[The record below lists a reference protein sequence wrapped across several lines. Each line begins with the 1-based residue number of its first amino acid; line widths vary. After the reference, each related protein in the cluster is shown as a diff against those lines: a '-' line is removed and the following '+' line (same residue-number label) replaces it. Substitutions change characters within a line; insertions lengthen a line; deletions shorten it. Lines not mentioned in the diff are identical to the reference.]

1 MITVFVYEYFTKIF
15 KDVMF
20 APIIAGVILWAPM
33 VFISYMRI
41 GEIKPT
47 FEYFNM
53 FTLGYIPLIA
63 IFVYVVLMICIKGL
77 ILSLYKKEEDIK
89 NKDKKNDKSTRDKSK
104 LELKNVNK
112 ICKNII
118 NTICNICIKYVYIV
132 NIVVLTIIVGIF
144 TYIIDIHLLDSTVLG
159 YIDLTKGKVY
169 TIDKSLKDEITN
181 LRNDISDITIKYS
194 VYPYA
199 DEISK
204 EKQEKLKENNNNN
217 SNENEEE
224 QQDQTQNG
232 KGNYITNSRYDIES
246 RIYNVIDIVSK
257 EISKKNKKI
266 KYEYIKDS
274 TDLKLQIQYT
284 KNGEKNNYEIPLQN
298 IIFQDLNS
306 YRIYSRVQE
315 IYTDFFKNVNQD
327 DNKYTYGLIEEDANI
342 LKRQDLAP
350 IIDNI
355 VENDMFLEIITSDNF
370 KDISINKY
378 RTIIIPARKE
388 DISQEL
394 LDILMKFKEDGGN
407 FLFFKMPTQ
416 EKKPEFERLDK
427 LISEYG
433 IHVPNNNLVLEQ
445 DNNHR
450 MYVKNGEEKYID
462 NTIMIPDTTSDTNI
476 TKMYDT
482 IKSGQKFVTATNGN
496 IIKDSD
502 EELKQKKVVI
512 NDIVRTS
519 VNAKTVDSY
528 VKEEI
533 TAETIERRRTWK
545 CFTSEQK

>member
-20 APIIAGVILWAPM
+20 APIIAGIILWAPM

-63 IFVYVVLMICIKGL
+63 IFVYVVLIICIKGL
-77 ILSLYKKEEDIK
+77 ILSLYKKEKDIK
-89 NKDKKNDKSTRDKSK
+89 NKDKKNDKTTNSKSK

-204 EKQEKLKENNNNN
+204 EKQEKLKENNNN

-266 KYEYIKDS
+266 KYEYIEDS

-355 VENDMFLEIITSDNF
+355 VENDMFLETITSDNF

>member
-20 APIIAGVILWAPM
+20 APIIAGIILWAPM

-63 IFVYVVLMICIKGL
+63 IFVYVVLIICIKGL
-77 ILSLYKKEEDIK
+77 ILSLYKKEKDIK
-89 NKDKKNDKSTRDKSK
+89 NKDKKNDKSTKDKSK

-118 NTICNICIKYVYIV
+118 NTICNIYIKYVYIV
-132 NIVVLTIIVGIF
+132 NIIVLTIIVGLF
-144 TYIIDIHLLDSTVLG
+144 TYIIDIHILDSTLLG
-159 YIDLTKGKVY
+159 YIDVTKGKVY

-204 EKQEKLKENNNNN
+204 EKKEKLKENNNN

-232 KGNYITNSRYDIES
+232 KGNYITNNRYDIES

-315 IYTDFFKNVNQD
+315 IYTDFFKNINQD
-327 DNKYTYGLIEEDANI
+327 DNKNTYGLIEEDANI

-350 IIDNI
+350 VIDNV
-355 VENDMFLEIITSDNF
+355 VENDMSLETITNDNF
-370 KDISINKY
+370 KDININKY

-450 MYVKNGEEKYID
+450 MYVSDGKEKYID

-482 IKSGQKFVTATNGN
+482 IKSGQRFVTATNGN

-545 CFTSEQK
+545 CFTSEQR

>member
-20 APIIAGVILWAPM
+20 APIIAGIILWAPM

-63 IFVYVVLMICIKGL
+63 IFVYVVLIICIKGL
-77 ILSLYKKEEDIK
+77 ILSLYKKEKDIK
-89 NKDKKNDKSTRDKSK
+89 NKDKKNDKTTNSKSK
-104 LELKNVNK
+104 LELKNMNN

-118 NTICNICIKYVYIV
+118 NTICNIYIKYLYIV
-132 NIVVLTIIVGIF
+132 NIIVLTVIVGLF
-144 TYIIDIHLLDSTVLG
+144 TYIIDIHILDSTLLG
-159 YIDLTKGKVY
+159 YIDVTKGKVY
-169 TIDKSLKDEITN
+169 TIDKSLKEEITN

-204 EKQEKLKENNNNN
+204 EKQEKLKENNNN

-232 KGNYITNSRYDIES
+232 KGNYITNNRYDIES

-350 IIDNI
+350 VIDNV
-355 VENDMFLEIITSDNF
+355 VENDMFLETITSDNF

-450 MYVKNGEEKYID
+450 MYVSNGQEKYID

-482 IKSGQKFVTATNGN
+482 IKSGQRFITATNGN

-545 CFTSEQK
+545 CFTSEQR

>member
-20 APIIAGVILWAPM
+20 APIIAGIILWAPM

-63 IFVYVVLMICIKGL
+63 IFVYVVLIICIKGL
-77 ILSLYKKEEDIK
+77 ILSLYKKEKDIK
-89 NKDKKNDKSTRDKSK
+89 NKDKKNDKTTSSKSK
-104 LELKNVNK
+104 LELKNMNN

-118 NTICNICIKYVYIV
+118 NTICNIYIKYVYIV

-144 TYIIDIHLLDSTVLG
+144 TYIIDIHILDSTLLG
-159 YIDLTKGKVY
+159 YIDVTKGKVY
-169 TIDKSLKDEITN
+169 TIDKSLKEEITN

-204 EKQEKLKENNNNN
+204 EKQEKLKENNNN

-232 KGNYITNSRYDIES
+232 KGNYITNNRYDIES

-350 IIDNI
+350 VIDNV
-355 VENDMFLEIITSDNF
+355 VENDMFLETITSDNF

-450 MYVKNGEEKYID
+450 MYVSNGKEKYID

-482 IKSGQKFVTATNGN
+482 IKSGQRFITATNGN

-545 CFTSEQK
+545 CFTSEQR

>member
-20 APIIAGVILWAPM
+20 APIIAGIILWAPM

-53 FTLGYIPLIA
+53 FTPGYIPLIA
-63 IFVYVVLMICIKGL
+63 IFVYVALIICIKGL
-77 ILSLYKKEEDIK
+77 IMSLYKKEKDIK
-89 NKDKKNDKSTRDKSK
+89 NKDKKNDRSTKDKSK
-104 LELKNVNK
+104 LELKNINK

-169 TIDKSLKDEITN
+169 KIDKSLKEEITN

-204 EKQEKLKENNNNN
+204 ERQEKSKENNNN
-217 SNENEEE
+217 SNENGEE
-224 QQDQTQNG
+224 QQDQTQNE
-232 KGNYITNSRYDIES
+232 KGNYITNNRYDIES

-350 IIDNI
+350 FIDNV
-355 VENDMFLEIITSDNF
+355 VENDMSLETITNDNF
-370 KDISINKY
+370 KDININKY

>member
-63 IFVYVVLMICIKGL
+63 IFVYVVLIIFIKGL
-77 ILSLYKKEEDIK
+77 IISLYKKEKDIK
-89 NKDKKNDKSTRDKSK
+89 NKDKKNDRSTSSKSK
-104 LELKNVNK
+104 LELKNINT

-118 NTICNICIKYVYIV
+118 NTICNICIKYVYIF
-132 NIVVLTIIVGIF
+132 NIVLLTIIVGIF
-144 TYIIDIHLLDSTVLG
+144 TYIIDIHLLDSTLLG
-159 YIDLTKGKVY
+159 YVDLTKGKVY
-169 TIDKSLKDEITN
+169 TIDKSLKEEITN

-204 EKQEKLKENNNNN
+204 EKKEKLKENNNN

-232 KGNYITNSRYDIES
+232 KGNYITNNRYDIES

-306 YRIYSRVQE
+306 YRIYSRIQE

-327 DNKYTYGLIEEDANI
+327 DNKNTYGLIEEDANI

-350 IIDNI
+350 VIDNV
-355 VENDMFLEIITSDNF
+355 VENDMSLETITNDNF

-450 MYVKNGEEKYID
+450 MYVSNGKEKYID

-482 IKSGQKFVTATNGN
+482 IKSGQRFVTATNGN

-512 NDIVRTS
+512 NDIVKTS

-545 CFTSEQK
+545 CITSEQK

>member
-1 MITVFVYEYFTKIF
+1 MITVFVYEYFIKIF

-20 APIIAGVILWAPM
+20 APIIAGIILWAPM

-63 IFVYVVLMICIKGL
+63 IFVYVVLIICIKGL
-77 ILSLYKKEEDIK
+77 ILSLYKKEKDIK
-89 NKDKKNDKSTRDKSK
+89 NKDKKNDKTTNSKSK
-104 LELKNVNK
+104 LELKNMNN

-118 NTICNICIKYVYIV
+118 NTICNIYIKYVYIV
-132 NIVVLTIIVGIF
+132 NIIVLTVIVGLF
-144 TYIIDIHLLDSTVLG
+144 TYIIDIHILDSTLLG
-159 YIDLTKGKVY
+159 YIDVTKGKVY
-169 TIDKSLKDEITN
+169 TIDKSLKEEITN

-204 EKQEKLKENNNNN
+204 EKQEKLKENNNN

-232 KGNYITNSRYDIES
+232 KGNYITNNRYDIES

-306 YRIYSRVQE
+306 YRIYSKVQE

-350 IIDNI
+350 VIDNV
-355 VENDMFLEIITSDNF
+355 VENDMFLETITSDNF

-450 MYVKNGEEKYID
+450 MYVSNGQEKYID

-482 IKSGQKFVTATNGN
+482 IKSGQRFITATNGN

-545 CFTSEQK
+545 CFTSEQR

>member
-20 APIIAGVILWAPM
+20 APIIASIILWAPM

-63 IFVYVVLMICIKGL
+63 IFVYVVLIICIKGL
-77 ILSLYKKEEDIK
+77 ILSLYKKEKDIK
-89 NKDKKNDKSTRDKSK
+89 NKDKKNDKTTNSKSK
-104 LELKNVNK
+104 LELKNMNK

-118 NTICNICIKYVYIV
+118 NTICNIYIKYVYIV
-132 NIVVLTIIVGIF
+132 NIIVLTIIVGLF
-144 TYIIDIHLLDSTVLG
+144 TYIIDIHILDSTLLG
-159 YIDLTKGKVY
+159 YIDVTKGKVY
-169 TIDKSLKDEITN
+169 TIDKSLKEEITN

-204 EKQEKLKENNNNN
+204 EKQEKLKENNNN
-217 SNENEEE
+217 SNENGEE

-232 KGNYITNSRYDIES
+232 KGNYITNNRYDIEN
-246 RIYNVIDIVSK
+246 RIYNIIDIVSK

-327 DNKYTYGLIEEDANI
+327 DNKNTYGLIEEDANI

-350 IIDNI
+350 IIDNV
-355 VENDMFLEIITSDNF
+355 VENDMSLETITNDNF

-378 RTIIIPARKE
+378 RTIIIPARRE

-450 MYVKNGEEKYID
+450 MYVSDGKEKYID

-482 IKSGQKFVTATNGN
+482 IKSGQRFITATNGN

-512 NDIVRTS
+512 NDIVKTS

-545 CFTSEQK
+545 CITSEQK

>member
-20 APIIAGVILWAPM
+20 APIIAGIILWAPM

-53 FTLGYIPLIA
+53 FTLGYIPLIS
-63 IFVYVVLMICIKGL
+63 IFVYEVLIICIKGL
-77 ILSLYKKEEDIK
+77 ILSLYKKEKDIK
-89 NKDKKNDKSTRDKSK
+89 NKDKKNDKTTNSKSK
-104 LELKNVNK
+104 LELKNMNN

-118 NTICNICIKYVYIV
+118 NTICNIYIKYVYIV
-132 NIVVLTIIVGIF
+132 NIVVLTIIVGLF
-144 TYIIDIHLLDSTVLG
+144 TYIIDIHILDSTLLG
-159 YIDLTKGKVY
+159 YIDVTKGKVY
-169 TIDKSLKDEITN
+169 TIDKSLKEEITN

-194 VYPYA
+194 IYPYA

-204 EKQEKLKENNNNN
+204 EKREKLKENNNN

-232 KGNYITNSRYDIES
+232 KGNYITNNRYDIES

-315 IYTDFFKNVNQD
+315 IYTDFFKNINQD
-327 DNKYTYGLIEEDANI
+327 DNKYTYGLIEEDVNI

-350 IIDNI
+350 VIDNV
-355 VENDMFLEIITSDNF
+355 VENDMFLETITSDNF

-427 LISEYG
+427 LIGEYG

-450 MYVKNGEEKYID
+450 MYVSNGQEKYID

-482 IKSGQKFVTATNGN
+482 IKSGQRFITATNGN

-545 CFTSEQK
+545 CFTSEQR

>member
-63 IFVYVVLMICIKGL
+63 IFVYVVLIIFIKSL
-77 ILSLYKKEEDIK
+77 IMSLYKKEKDIK
-89 NKDKKNDKSTRDKSK
+89 KRDKKNDKSTNDKSK

-118 NTICNICIKYVYIV
+118 NTICNICIKYVYIFS
-132 NIVVLTIIVGIF
+132 IVLLTIIVGIF
-144 TYIIDIHLLDSTVLG
+144 TYIIDIHILDSTLLG
-159 YIDLTKGKVY
+159 YVDLTKGKVY
-169 TIDKSLKDEITN
+169 TIDKSLKEEITN

-204 EKQEKLKENNNNN
+204 EKKEKLKENNNN
-217 SNENEEE
+217 SNENGEE
-224 QQDQTQNG
+224 QQDQTQNER
-232 KGNYITNSRYDIES
+232 GNYITNNRYDIES

-327 DNKYTYGLIEEDANI
+327 DNKNTYGLIEEDANI

-350 IIDNI
+350 VIDNV
-355 VENDMFLEIITSDNF
+355 VENDMSLETITNDNF

-450 MYVKNGEEKYID
+450 MYVSNGKEKYID

-482 IKSGQKFVTATNGN
+482 IKSGQRFITATNGN

-512 NDIVRTS
+512 NDIVKTS

-545 CFTSEQK
+545 CITSEQK

>member
-20 APIIAGVILWAPM
+20 APIIAGIILWTPM
-33 VFISYMRI
+33 IFISYMRI

-63 IFVYVVLMICIKGL
+63 IFVYVVLIICIKGL
-77 ILSLYKKEEDIK
+77 ILSLYKKEKDIK
-89 NKDKKNDKSTRDKSK
+89 NKDKKNDKTTNSKSK
-104 LELKNVNK
+104 LELKNMNN

-118 NTICNICIKYVYIV
+118 NTICNIYIKYVYIV
-132 NIVVLTIIVGIF
+132 NIIVLTIIVGLF
-144 TYIIDIHLLDSTVLG
+144 TYIIDIHILDSTLLG
-159 YIDLTKGKVY
+159 YIDVTKGKVY
-169 TIDKSLKDEITN
+169 TIDKSLKEEITN
-181 LRNDISDITIKYS
+181 LRSDISDITIKYS

-204 EKQEKLKENNNNN
+204 EKQEKLKENNN
-217 SNENEEE
+217 SNENGEE
-224 QQDQTQNG
+224 QQDQTQNER
-232 KGNYITNSRYDIES
+232 GNYITNNRYDIES

-327 DNKYTYGLIEEDANI
+327 DNKNTYGLIEEDANI

-350 IIDNI
+350 IIDNV
-355 VENDMFLEIITSDNF
+355 VENDMSLETITNDNF

-450 MYVKNGEEKYID
+450 MYVSDGKEKYID

-482 IKSGQKFVTATNGN
+482 IKSGQRFITATNGN

-512 NDIVRTS
+512 NDIVKTS

-545 CFTSEQK
+545 CITSEQK

>member
-20 APIIAGVILWAPM
+20 APIIAGIILWAPM

-63 IFVYVVLMICIKGL
+63 IFVYVVLIICIKGL
-77 ILSLYKKEEDIK
+77 ILSLYKKEKDIK
-89 NKDKKNDKSTRDKSK
+89 NKDKKNDKTTNSKSK
-104 LELKNVNK
+104 IELKNMNN

-118 NTICNICIKYVYIV
+118 NTICNIYIKYVYIV
-132 NIVVLTIIVGIF
+132 NIIVLTIIVGLF
-144 TYIIDIHLLDSTVLG
+144 TYIIDIHILDSTLLG
-159 YIDLTKGKVY
+159 YIDVTKGKVY
-169 TIDKSLKDEITN
+169 TIDKSLKEEITN

-204 EKQEKLKENNNNN
+204 EKQEKLKENNNN

-232 KGNYITNSRYDIES
+232 KGNYITNNRYDIES

-350 IIDNI
+350 VIDNV
-355 VENDMFLEIITSDNF
+355 VENDMFLETITSDNF

-450 MYVKNGEEKYID
+450 MYVSNGQEKYID

-482 IKSGQKFVTATNGN
+482 IKSGQRFITATNGN

-545 CFTSEQK
+545 CFTSEQR

>member
-20 APIIAGVILWAPM
+20 APIIAGIILWAPM

-63 IFVYVVLMICIKGL
+63 IFVYVVLIICIKGL
-77 ILSLYKKEEDIK
+77 ILSLYKKEKDIK
-89 NKDKKNDKSTRDKSK
+89 NKDKKNDKTTNSKSK
-104 LELKNVNK
+104 IELKNMNN

-118 NTICNICIKYVYIV
+118 NTICNIYIKYVYIV
-132 NIVVLTIIVGIF
+132 NIIVLTIIVGLF
-144 TYIIDIHLLDSTVLG
+144 TYIIDIHILDSTLLG
-159 YIDLTKGKVY
+159 YIDVTKGKVY
-169 TIDKSLKDEITN
+169 TIDKSLKEEITN

-204 EKQEKLKENNNNN
+204 EKQEKLKENNNN

-232 KGNYITNSRYDIES
+232 KGNYITNNRYDIES

-327 DNKYTYGLIEEDANI
+327 DNKNTYGLIEEDANI

-350 IIDNI
+350 VIDNV
-355 VENDMFLEIITSDNF
+355 VENDMSLETITNDNF

-450 MYVKNGEEKYID
+450 MYVSNGKEKYID

-482 IKSGQKFVTATNGN
+482 IKSGQRFITATNGN

-545 CFTSEQK
+545 CFTSEQR

>member
-20 APIIAGVILWAPM
+20 APIIAGIILWAPM

-63 IFVYVVLMICIKGL
+63 IFVYVVLIICIKGL
-77 ILSLYKKEEDIK
+77 MLSLYKKEKDIK

-118 NTICNICIKYVYIV
+118 NTICNICIKYVYIFS
-132 NIVVLTIIVGIF
+132 IVLLTIIVGIF
-144 TYIIDIHLLDSTVLG
+144 TYIIDIHLLDSTLLG
-159 YIDLTKGKVY
+159 YVDLTKGKVY
-169 TIDKSLKDEITN
+169 TIDKSLKEEITN
-181 LRNDISDITIKYS
+181 LRSDISDITIKYS

-204 EKQEKLKENNNNN
+204 EKQEKLKENNNN
-217 SNENEEE
+217 SNENGEE
-224 QQDQTQNG
+224 QQDQTQNE

-257 EISKKNKKI
+257 EISKKNKRI

-350 IIDNI
+350 VIDNI
-355 VENDMFLEIITSDNF
+355 VENDMSLETITSDNF

-512 NDIVRTS
+512 NDIVKTS

-545 CFTSEQK
+545 CITSEQR

>member
-20 APIIAGVILWAPM
+20 APIIACIILWAPM

-63 IFVYVVLMICIKGL
+63 IFVYVVLIICIKGL
-77 ILSLYKKEEDIK
+77 ILSLYKKEKDIK
-89 NKDKKNDKSTRDKSK
+89 NKDKKNDKTTNSKSK
-104 LELKNVNK
+104 LELKNMNN

-118 NTICNICIKYVYIV
+118 NTICNIYIKYVYIV
-132 NIVVLTIIVGIF
+132 NIIVLTVIVGLF
-144 TYIIDIHLLDSTVLG
+144 TYIIDIHILDSTLLG
-159 YIDLTKGKVY
+159 YIDVTKGKVY
-169 TIDKSLKDEITN
+169 TIDKSLKEEITN

-204 EKQEKLKENNNNN
+204 EKQEKLKENNNN

-232 KGNYITNSRYDIES
+232 KGNYITNNRYDIES

-350 IIDNI
+350 VIDNV
-355 VENDMFLEIITSDNF
+355 VENDMFLETITSDNF

-450 MYVKNGEEKYID
+450 MYVSNGQEKYID

-482 IKSGQKFVTATNGN
+482 IKSGQRFVTATNGN

-545 CFTSEQK
+545 CFTSEQR

>member
-20 APIIAGVILWAPM
+20 APIIAGIILWAPM

-53 FTLGYIPLIA
+53 FTLGYIPLIT
-63 IFVYVVLMICIKGL
+63 IFVYVVLIICIKGL
-77 ILSLYKKEEDIK
+77 ILSLYKKEKDIK
-89 NKDKKNDKSTRDKSK
+89 NKDKKNDKTTNSKSK
-104 LELKNVNK
+104 LELKNMNN

-118 NTICNICIKYVYIV
+118 NTICNIYIKYVYIV
-132 NIVVLTIIVGIF
+132 NIVVLTIIVGLF
-144 TYIIDIHLLDSTVLG
+144 TYIIDIHILDSTLLG
-159 YIDLTKGKVY
+159 YIDVTKGKVY
-169 TIDKSLKDEITN
+169 TIDKSLKEEITN

-204 EKQEKLKENNNNN
+204 EKQEKLKENNNN

-232 KGNYITNSRYDIES
+232 KGNYITNNRYDIES

-327 DNKYTYGLIEEDANI
+327 DNKNTYGLIEEDANI

-350 IIDNI
+350 VIDNV
-355 VENDMFLEIITSDNF
+355 VENDMSLETITNDNF

-450 MYVKNGEEKYID
+450 MYVSNGQEKYID

-482 IKSGQKFVTATNGN
+482 IKSGQRFITATNGN

-512 NDIVRTS
+512 NDIVKTS

-545 CFTSEQK
+545 CITSEQK

>member
-20 APIIAGVILWAPM
+20 APIIAGIILWAPM

-63 IFVYVVLMICIKGL
+63 IFVYVVLIICIKGL
-77 ILSLYKKEEDIK
+77 ILSLYKKEKDIK
-89 NKDKKNDKSTRDKSK
+89 NKDKKNDKTTNSKFK
-104 LELKNVNK
+104 LEFKNMNN

-118 NTICNICIKYVYIV
+118 NKICNIYIKYVYIV
-132 NIVVLTIIVGIF
+132 NIIVLTIIVGLF
-144 TYIIDIHLLDSTVLG
+144 TYIIDIHILDSTLLG
-159 YIDLTKGKVY
+159 YIDVTKGKVY
-169 TIDKSLKDEITN
+169 TIDKSLKEEITN

-204 EKQEKLKENNNNN
+204 EKQEKLKENNNN
-217 SNENEEE
+217 SNENSEE
-224 QQDQTQNG
+224 QQDQTQNER
-232 KGNYITNSRYDIES
+232 GNYITNNRYDIES
-246 RIYNVIDIVSK
+246 RIYNVIDIISK

-327 DNKYTYGLIEEDANI
+327 DNKNTYGLIEEDANI

-350 IIDNI
+350 VIDNV
-355 VENDMFLEIITSDNF
+355 VENDMSLETITNDNF

-450 MYVKNGEEKYID
+450 MYVSDGKEKYID

-482 IKSGQKFVTATNGN
+482 IKSGQRFVTATNGN

-545 CFTSEQK
+545 CFTSEQR

>member
-63 IFVYVVLMICIKGL
+63 IFVYVVLIICIKGL
-77 ILSLYKKEEDIK
+77 ILSLYKKEKDIK
-89 NKDKKNDKSTRDKSK
+89 NKDKKNDKSTKDKSK
-104 LELKNVNK
+104 LELKNINK

-118 NTICNICIKYVYIV
+118 NTICNICIKYVYIFS
-132 NIVVLTIIVGIF
+132 IVLLTIIVGIF
-144 TYIIDIHLLDSTVLG
+144 TYIIDIHLLDSTLLG
-159 YIDLTKGKVY
+159 YIDVTNGKVY

-204 EKQEKLKENNNNN
+204 EKQEKLKENNNN
-217 SNENEEE
+217 SNENGEE

-257 EISKKNKKI
+257 EISKKNKRI

-545 CFTSEQK
+545 RFTSEQR

>member
-20 APIIAGVILWAPM
+20 APIIAGIILWAPM

-63 IFVYVVLMICIKGL
+63 IFVYVVLIICIKGL
-77 ILSLYKKEEDIK
+77 ILSLYKKEKDIK
-89 NKDKKNDKSTRDKSK
+89 NKDKKNDKTTNSKSK
-104 LELKNVNK
+104 LELKNMNN

-118 NTICNICIKYVYIV
+118 NTICNIYIKYVYIV
-132 NIVVLTIIVGIF
+132 NIIVLTVIVGLF
-144 TYIIDIHLLDSTVLG
+144 TYIIDIHILDSTLLG
-159 YIDLTKGKVY
+159 YIDVTKGKVY
-169 TIDKSLKDEITN
+169 TIDKSLKEEITN

-204 EKQEKLKENNNNN
+204 EQQEKLKENNNN

-232 KGNYITNSRYDIES
+232 KGNYITNNRYDIES

-350 IIDNI
+350 VIDNV
-355 VENDMFLEIITSDNF
+355 VENDMFLETITSDNF

-450 MYVKNGEEKYID
+450 MYVSNGQEKYID

-482 IKSGQKFVTATNGN
+482 MKSGQKFVTATNGN

-545 CFTSEQK
+545 CFTSEQR

>member
-20 APIIAGVILWAPM
+20 APIIAGIILWAPM
-33 VFISYMRI
+33 IFISYMRI

-63 IFVYVVLMICIKGL
+63 IFIYVVLIICIKGL
-77 ILSLYKKEEDIK
+77 ILSLYKKEKDIK
-89 NKDKKNDKSTRDKSK
+89 NKDKKNDKTTNSKSK
-104 LELKNVNK
+104 LELKNMNN

-118 NTICNICIKYVYIV
+118 NTICNIYIKYLYIV
-132 NIVVLTIIVGIF
+132 NIIVLTVIVGLF
-144 TYIIDIHLLDSTVLG
+144 TYIIDIHILDSTLLG
-159 YIDLTKGKVY
+159 YIDVTKGKVY
-169 TIDKSLKDEITN
+169 TIDKSLKEEITN

-204 EKQEKLKENNNNN
+204 EKQEKLKENNNN

-232 KGNYITNSRYDIES
+232 KGNYITNNRYDIES

-315 IYTDFFKNVNQD
+315 IYTDFFKNINQD

-350 IIDNI
+350 VIDNV
-355 VENDMFLEIITSDNF
+355 VENDMFLETITSDNF

-450 MYVKNGEEKYID
+450 MYVSDGKEKYID

-482 IKSGQKFVTATNGN
+482 IKSGQRFITATNGN

-545 CFTSEQK
+545 CFTSEQR

>member
-20 APIIAGVILWAPM
+20 APIIAGIILWAPM

-89 NKDKKNDKSTRDKSK
+89 NKDKKNDKTTNSKSK
-104 LELKNVNK
+104 LELKNMNN

-118 NTICNICIKYVYIV
+118 NTICNIYIKYVYIV
-132 NIVVLTIIVGIF
+132 NIVVLTIIVGLF
-144 TYIIDIHLLDSTVLG
+144 TYIIDIHILDSTLLD
-159 YIDLTKGKVY
+159 YIDVTKGKVY
-169 TIDKSLKDEITN
+169 TIDKSLKEEITN

-204 EKQEKLKENNNNN
+204 EKQEKLKENNNN

-232 KGNYITNSRYDIES
+232 KGNYITNNRYDIES

-350 IIDNI
+350 VIDNV
-355 VENDMFLEIITSDNF
+355 VENDMFLETITSDNF

-450 MYVKNGEEKYID
+450 MYVSNGQEKYID

-545 CFTSEQK
+545 CFTSEQR

>member
-20 APIIAGVILWAPM
+20 APIIACIILWAPM

-63 IFVYVVLMICIKGL
+63 IFVYVVLIICIKGL
-77 ILSLYKKEEDIK
+77 ILSLYKKEKDIK
-89 NKDKKNDKSTRDKSK
+89 NKDKKNDKTTNSKSK
-104 LELKNVNK
+104 LELKNMNN

-118 NTICNICIKYVYIV
+118 NTICNIYIKYVYIV
-132 NIVVLTIIVGIF
+132 NIVVLTIIVGVF
-144 TYIIDIHLLDSTVLG
+144 TYIIDIHILDSTLLG
-159 YIDLTKGKVY
+159 YIDVTKGKVY

-204 EKQEKLKENNNNN
+204 EKQEKLKENNNN
-217 SNENEEE
+217 SNENGEE

-232 KGNYITNSRYDIES
+232 KGNYITNNRYDIES

-355 VENDMFLEIITSDNF
+355 VENDMFLETITSDNF

-416 EKKPEFERLDK
+416 EKKTEFERLDK

-450 MYVKNGEEKYID
+450 MYVSNGQEKYID

-482 IKSGQKFVTATNGN
+482 IKSGQRFITATNGN

-502 EELKQKKVVI
+502 EELKPKKVVI

-545 CFTSEQK
+545 CFTSEQR

>member
-20 APIIAGVILWAPM
+20 APIIAGIILWAPM

-63 IFVYVVLMICIKGL
+63 IFVYVVLIICIKGL
-77 ILSLYKKEEDIK
+77 ILSLYKKEKDIK
-89 NKDKKNDKSTRDKSK
+89 NKDKKNDKTTNSKFK
-104 LELKNVNK
+104 LELKNMNN

-118 NTICNICIKYVYIV
+118 NTICNIYIKYVYIV
-132 NIVVLTIIVGIF
+132 NIVVLTIIVGLF
-144 TYIIDIHLLDSTVLG
+144 TYIIDIHILDSTLLG
-159 YIDLTKGKVY
+159 YIDVTKGKVY
-169 TIDKSLKDEITN
+169 TIDKSLKEEITN

-204 EKQEKLKENNNNN
+204 EKQEKLKENNNN

-232 KGNYITNSRYDIES
+232 KGNYITNNRYDIES

-327 DNKYTYGLIEEDANI
+327 DNKNTYGLIEEDANI

-350 IIDNI
+350 IIDNV
-355 VENDMFLEIITSDNF
+355 VENDMSLETITNDNF

-388 DISQEL
+388 DISQGL

-450 MYVKNGEEKYID
+450 MYVSDGKEKYID

-482 IKSGQKFVTATNGN
+482 IKSGQRFITATNGN

-512 NDIVRTS
+512 NDIVKTS

-545 CFTSEQK
+545 CITSEQK

>member
-20 APIIAGVILWAPM
+20 APIIAGIILWAPM

-63 IFVYVVLMICIKGL
+63 IFVYVVLIICIKGL
-77 ILSLYKKEEDIK
+77 ILSLYKKEKDIK
-89 NKDKKNDKSTRDKSK
+89 NKDKKNDKTTNSKSK
-104 LELKNVNK
+104 LELKNMNN

-118 NTICNICIKYVYIV
+118 NTICNIYIKYVYIV
-132 NIVVLTIIVGIF
+132 NIVVLTIIVGLF
-144 TYIIDIHLLDSTVLG
+144 TYIIDIHILDSTLLG
-159 YIDLTKGKVY
+159 YIDVTKGKVY
-169 TIDKSLKDEITN
+169 TIDKSLKEEITN

-204 EKQEKLKENNNNN
+204 EKQEKLKENNNN

-232 KGNYITNSRYDIES
+232 KGNYITNNRYDIES

-327 DNKYTYGLIEEDANI
+327 DNKNTYGLIEEDANI

-350 IIDNI
+350 VIDNV
-355 VENDMFLEIITSDNF
+355 VENDMSLETITNDNF

-450 MYVKNGEEKYID
+450 MYVSDGKEKYID

-482 IKSGQKFVTATNGN
+482 IKSGQRFVTATNGN

-545 CFTSEQK
+545 CFTSEQR

>member
-1 MITVFVYEYFTKIF
+1 MITVFVYEYFIKIF

-20 APIIAGVILWAPM
+20 APIIAGIILWAPM

-63 IFVYVVLMICIKGL
+63 IFVYVVLIICIKGL
-77 ILSLYKKEEDIK
+77 ILSLYKKEKDIK
-89 NKDKKNDKSTRDKSK
+89 NKDKKNDKTTNSKSK
-104 LELKNVNK
+104 LELKNMNN

-118 NTICNICIKYVYIV
+118 NTICNIYIKYVYIV
-132 NIVVLTIIVGIF
+132 NIIVLTIIVGLF
-144 TYIIDIHLLDSTVLG
+144 TYIIDIHILDSTLLG
-159 YIDLTKGKVY
+159 YIDVTKGKVY
-169 TIDKSLKDEITN
+169 TIDKSLKEEITN

-204 EKQEKLKENNNNN
+204 EKQEKLKENNNN

-232 KGNYITNSRYDIES
+232 KGNYITNNRYDIES

-315 IYTDFFKNVNQD
+315 IYTDFFKNINQD

-350 IIDNI
+350 VIDNV
-355 VENDMFLEIITSDNF
+355 VENDMFLETITSDNF

-427 LISEYG
+427 LIGEYG

-450 MYVKNGEEKYID
+450 MYVSNGQEKYID

-482 IKSGQKFVTATNGN
+482 IKSGQRFITATNGN

-545 CFTSEQK
+545 CFTSEQR

>member
-20 APIIAGVILWAPM
+20 APIIAGIILWAPM

-63 IFVYVVLMICIKGL
+63 IFVYVVLIICIKGL
-77 ILSLYKKEEDIK
+77 ILSLYKKEKDIK
-89 NKDKKNDKSTRDKSK
+89 NKDKKNDKTTNSKSK
-104 LELKNVNK
+104 IELKNMNN

-118 NTICNICIKYVYIV
+118 NTICNIYIKYVYIV
-132 NIVVLTIIVGIF
+132 NIIVLTVIVGLF
-144 TYIIDIHLLDSTVLG
+144 TYIIDIHILDSTLLG
-159 YIDLTKGKVY
+159 YIDVTKGKVY
-169 TIDKSLKDEITN
+169 TIDKSLKEEITN

-204 EKQEKLKENNNNN
+204 EKQEKLKENNNN

-232 KGNYITNSRYDIES
+232 KGNYITNNRYDIES

-350 IIDNI
+350 VIDNV
-355 VENDMFLEIITSDNF
+355 VENDMFLETITSDNF

-450 MYVKNGEEKYID
+450 MYVSNGQEKYID

-482 IKSGQKFVTATNGN
+482 IKSGQRFVTATNGN

-545 CFTSEQK
+545 CFTSE

>member
-20 APIIAGVILWAPM
+20 APIIAGIILWAPM

-41 GEIKPT
+41 GEIKLT

-63 IFVYVVLMICIKGL
+63 IFVYVVLIICIKGL
-77 ILSLYKKEEDIK
+77 ILSLYKKEKDIK
-89 NKDKKNDKSTRDKSK
+89 NKDKKNDKTTNSKSK
-104 LELKNVNK
+104 LELKNMNN

-118 NTICNICIKYVYIV
+118 NTICNIYIQYVYIV
-132 NIVVLTIIVGIF
+132 NIIVLTIIVGLF
-144 TYIIDIHLLDSTVLG
+144 TYIIDIHILDSTLLG
-159 YIDLTKGKVY
+159 YIDVTKGKVY
-169 TIDKSLKDEITN
+169 TIDKSLKEEITN

-204 EKQEKLKENNNNN
+204 EKQEKLKENNN

-232 KGNYITNSRYDIES
+232 KGNYITNNRYDIES

-350 IIDNI
+350 IIDNV
-355 VENDMFLEIITSDNF
+355 VENDMFLETITSDNF

-433 IHVPNNNLVLEQ
+433 IYVPNNNLVLEQ

-450 MYVKNGEEKYID
+450 MYVSNGQEKYID

-545 CFTSEQK
+545 CFTSEQR

>member
-20 APIIAGVILWAPM
+20 APIIAGIILWAPM

-63 IFVYVVLMICIKGL
+63 IFVYVVLIICIKGL
-77 ILSLYKKEEDIK
+77 ILSLYKKEKDIK
-89 NKDKKNDKSTRDKSK
+89 NKDKKNDKTTNSKSK
-104 LELKNVNK
+104 LELKNMNN

-118 NTICNICIKYVYIV
+118 NTICNIYIKYVYIV
-132 NIVVLTIIVGIF
+132 NIVVLTIIVGLF
-144 TYIIDIHLLDSTVLG
+144 TYIIDIHILDSTLLG
-159 YIDLTKGKVY
+159 YIDVTKGKVY
-169 TIDKSLKDEITN
+169 TIDKSLKEEITN

-204 EKQEKLKENNNNN
+204 EKQEKLKENNNN

-232 KGNYITNSRYDIES
+232 KGNYITNNRYDIES

-327 DNKYTYGLIEEDANI
+327 DNKNTYGLIEEDANI

-350 IIDNI
+350 VIDNV
-355 VENDMFLEIITSDNF
+355 VENDMSLETITNDNF
-370 KDISINKY
+370 KDININKY

-450 MYVKNGEEKYID
+450 MYVSDGKEKYID

-482 IKSGQKFVTATNGN
+482 IKSGQRFITATNGN

-545 CFTSEQK
+545 CFTSEQR

>member
-20 APIIAGVILWAPM
+20 APIIASIILWAPM
-33 VFISYMRI
+33 IFISYMRI

-63 IFVYVVLMICIKGL
+63 IFVYVVLIICIKGL
-77 ILSLYKKEEDIK
+77 ILSLYKKEKDIK
-89 NKDKKNDKSTRDKSK
+89 NKDKKNDKTTNSKSK
-104 LELKNVNK
+104 LELKNMNN

-118 NTICNICIKYVYIV
+118 NTICNIYIKYVYIV
-132 NIVVLTIIVGIF
+132 NIVVLTIIVGLF
-144 TYIIDIHLLDSTVLG
+144 TYIIDIHILDSTLLG
-159 YIDLTKGKVY
+159 YIDVTKGKVY
-169 TIDKSLKDEITN
+169 TIDKSLKEEITN

-204 EKQEKLKENNNNN
+204 EKQEKLKENNNN

-232 KGNYITNSRYDIES
+232 KGNYITNNRYDIES

-327 DNKYTYGLIEEDANI
+327 DNKNTYGLIEEDANI

-350 IIDNI
+350 VIDNV
-355 VENDMFLEIITSDNF
+355 VENDMSLETITNDNF

-450 MYVKNGEEKYID
+450 MYVSNGKEKYID

-482 IKSGQKFVTATNGN
+482 IKSGQRFVTATNGN

-512 NDIVRTS
+512 NDIVKTS

>member
-20 APIIAGVILWAPM
+20 APIIASIILWAPM

-63 IFVYVVLMICIKGL
+63 IFVYVVLIICIKGL
-77 ILSLYKKEEDIK
+77 ILSLYKKEKDIK
-89 NKDKKNDKSTRDKSK
+89 NKDKKNDKTTNSKSK
-104 LELKNVNK
+104 LELKNMNK

-118 NTICNICIKYVYIV
+118 NTICNIYIKYVYIV
-132 NIVVLTIIVGIF
+132 NIIVLTIIVGLF
-144 TYIIDIHLLDSTVLG
+144 TYIIDIHILDSTLLG
-159 YIDLTKGKVY
+159 YIDVTKGKVY
-169 TIDKSLKDEITN
+169 TIDKSLKEEITN

-204 EKQEKLKENNNNN
+204 EKQEKLKENNNN
-217 SNENEEE
+217 SNENGEE

-232 KGNYITNSRYDIES
+232 KGNYITNNRYDIEN
-246 RIYNVIDIVSK
+246 RIYNIIDIVSK

-327 DNKYTYGLIEEDANI
+327 DNKNTYGLIEEDANI

-350 IIDNI
+350 IIDNV
-355 VENDMFLEIITSDNF
+355 VEN
-370 KDISINKY
+370 K
-378 RTIIIPARKE
+378 
-388 DISQEL
+388 
-394 LDILMKFKEDGGN
+394 
-407 FLFFKMPTQ
+407 
-416 EKKPEFERLDK
+416 
-427 LISEYG
+427 
-433 IHVPNNNLVLEQ
+433 
-445 DNNHR
+445 
-450 MYVKNGEEKYID
+450 
-462 NTIMIPDTTSDTNI
+462 
-476 TKMYDT
+476 
-482 IKSGQKFVTATNGN
+482 
-496 IIKDSD
+496 
-502 EELKQKKVVI
+502 
-512 NDIVRTS
+512 
-519 VNAKTVDSY
+519 
-528 VKEEI
+528 
-533 TAETIERRRTWK
+533 
-545 CFTSEQK
+545 

>member
-20 APIIAGVILWAPM
+20 APIIAGIILWAPM

-63 IFVYVVLMICIKGL
+63 IFVYVVLIICIKGL
-77 ILSLYKKEEDIK
+77 ILSLYKKEKDIK
-89 NKDKKNDKSTRDKSK
+89 NKDKKNDKTTNSKSK
-104 LELKNVNK
+104 LELKNMNN

-118 NTICNICIKYVYIV
+118 NTICNIYIKYVYIV
-132 NIVVLTIIVGIF
+132 NIVVLTIIVGLF
-144 TYIIDIHLLDSTVLG
+144 TYIIDIHILDSTLLG
-159 YIDLTKGKVY
+159 YIDVTKGKVY
-169 TIDKSLKDEITN
+169 TIDKSLKEEITN

-204 EKQEKLKENNNNN
+204 EKQEKLKENNNN
-217 SNENEEE
+217 SNENREE

-232 KGNYITNSRYDIES
+232 KGNYITNNRYDIES

-327 DNKYTYGLIEEDANI
+327 DNKNTYGLIEEDANI

-350 IIDNI
+350 VIDNV
-355 VENDMFLEIITSDNF
+355 VENDMSLETITNDNF

-450 MYVKNGEEKYID
+450 MYVSDGKEKYID

-482 IKSGQKFVTATNGN
+482 IKSGQRFVTATNGN

-545 CFTSEQK
+545 CFTSEQR

>member
-33 VFISYMRI
+33 AFISYMRI

-63 IFVYVVLMICIKGL
+63 IFVYVVLIICIKGL
-77 ILSLYKKEEDIK
+77 ILSLYKKEKDIK
-89 NKDKKNDKSTRDKSK
+89 NKDKKNDKSTKDKSK
-104 LELKNVNK
+104 LELKNINK

-118 NTICNICIKYVYIV
+118 NTICNICIKYVYIFS
-132 NIVVLTIIVGIF
+132 IVLLTIIVGIF
-144 TYIIDIHLLDSTVLG
+144 TYIIDIHLLDSTLLG
-159 YIDLTKGKVY
+159 YIDVTNGKVY

-204 EKQEKLKENNNNN
+204 EKQEKLKENNNN
-217 SNENEEE
+217 SNENGEE

-298 IIFQDLNS
+298 IIFQNLNS

>member
-20 APIIAGVILWAPM
+20 APIIAGIILWAPM

-63 IFVYVVLMICIKGL
+63 IFVYVVLIICIKGL
-77 ILSLYKKEEDIK
+77 ILSLYKKEKDIK
-89 NKDKKNDKSTRDKSK
+89 NKDKKNDKTTNSKSK
-104 LELKNVNK
+104 LELKNMNN

-118 NTICNICIKYVYIV
+118 NTICNIYIKYVYIV
-132 NIVVLTIIVGIF
+132 NIIVLTVIVGLF
-144 TYIIDIHLLDSTVLG
+144 TYIIDIHILDSTLLG
-159 YIDLTKGKVY
+159 YIDVTKGKVY
-169 TIDKSLKDEITN
+169 TIDKSLKEEITN

-204 EKQEKLKENNNNN
+204 EKQEKLKENNNN

-232 KGNYITNSRYDIES
+232 KGNYITNNRYDIES

-274 TDLKLQIQYT
+274 KDLKLQIQYT

-306 YRIYSRVQE
+306 YRIYSKVQE

-350 IIDNI
+350 VIDNV
-355 VENDMFLEIITSDNF
+355 VENDMFLETITSDNF

-450 MYVKNGEEKYID
+450 MYVSNGQEKYID

-482 IKSGQKFVTATNGN
+482 IKSGQRFITATNGN

-545 CFTSEQK
+545 CFTSEQR

>member
-20 APIIAGVILWAPM
+20 APIIAGIILWAPM

-63 IFVYVVLMICIKGL
+63 IFVYVVLIICIKGL
-77 ILSLYKKEEDIK
+77 ILSLYKKEKDIK
-89 NKDKKNDKSTRDKSK
+89 NKDKKNDKTTNSKSK
-104 LELKNVNK
+104 LELKNMNN

-118 NTICNICIKYVYIV
+118 NTICNIYIKYVYIV
-132 NIVVLTIIVGIF
+132 NIVVLTIIVGLF
-144 TYIIDIHLLDSTVLG
+144 TYIIDIHILDSTLLG
-159 YIDLTKGKVY
+159 YIDVTKGKVY
-169 TIDKSLKDEITN
+169 TIDKSLKEEITN

-204 EKQEKLKENNNNN
+204 EKQEKLKENNNN

-232 KGNYITNSRYDIES
+232 KGNYITNNRYDIES

-327 DNKYTYGLIEEDANI
+327 DNKNTYGLIEEDANI

-350 IIDNI
+350 VIDNV
-355 VENDMFLEIITSDNF
+355 VENDMSLETITNDNF

-450 MYVKNGEEKYID
+450 MYVSDGKEKYID

-482 IKSGQKFVTATNGN
+482 IKSGQRFITATNGN

-512 NDIVRTS
+512 NDIVKTS

-545 CFTSEQK
+545 CITSEQK

>member
-20 APIIAGVILWAPM
+20 APIIAGIILWAPM

-63 IFVYVVLMICIKGL
+63 IFVYVVLIIFIKSL
-77 ILSLYKKEEDIK
+77 IMSLYKKEKDIK

-112 ICKNII
+112 ICKSII
-118 NTICNICIKYVYIV
+118 NTICNICIKYVYIFS
-132 NIVVLTIIVGIF
+132 IVLLTIIVGIF
-144 TYIIDIHLLDSTVLG
+144 TYIIDIHLLDSTLLG
-159 YIDLTKGKVY
+159 YIDVTKGKVY

-204 EKQEKLKENNNNN
+204 EKQEKLKENNNN

-232 KGNYITNSRYDIES
+232 KGNYITNNRYDIES

-545 CFTSEQK
+545 CITSEQR

>member
-20 APIIAGVILWAPM
+20 APIIAGIILWAPM
-33 VFISYMRI
+33 LFISYMRI

-63 IFVYVVLMICIKGL
+63 IFVYVVLIICIKGL
-77 ILSLYKKEEDIK
+77 ILSLYKKEKDIK
-89 NKDKKNDKSTRDKSK
+89 NKDKKNDKTTNSKSK
-104 LELKNVNK
+104 LELKNMNN

-118 NTICNICIKYVYIV
+118 NTICNIYIKYVYIV
-132 NIVVLTIIVGIF
+132 NIIVLTIIVGLF
-144 TYIIDIHLLDSTVLG
+144 TYIIDIHILDSTLLG
-159 YIDLTKGKVY
+159 YIDVTKGKVY
-169 TIDKSLKDEITN
+169 TIDKSLKEEITN

-204 EKQEKLKENNNNN
+204 EKQEKLKENNNN

-232 KGNYITNSRYDIES
+232 KGNYITNNRYDIES

-257 EISKKNKKI
+257 EISKKNKKV

-315 IYTDFFKNVNQD
+315 IYTDFFKNINQD

-350 IIDNI
+350 VIDNV
-355 VENDMFLEIITSDNF
+355 VENDMFLETIISDNF

-450 MYVKNGEEKYID
+450 MYVSNGQEKYID

-482 IKSGQKFVTATNGN
+482 IKSGQRFITATNGN

-545 CFTSEQK
+545 CFTSEQR

>member
-20 APIIAGVILWAPM
+20 APIIAGIILWAPM

-63 IFVYVVLMICIKGL
+63 IFVYVVLIICIKGL
-77 ILSLYKKEEDIK
+77 ILSLYKKEKDIK
-89 NKDKKNDKSTRDKSK
+89 NKDKKNDKTTNSKSK
-104 LELKNVNK
+104 LELKNMNN

-118 NTICNICIKYVYIV
+118 NTICNIYIKYVYIV

-144 TYIIDIHLLDSTVLG
+144 TYIIDIHILDSTLLG
-159 YIDLTKGKVY
+159 YIDVTKGKVY
-169 TIDKSLKDEITN
+169 TIDKSLKEEITN

-204 EKQEKLKENNNNN
+204 EKKEKLKENNNN

-232 KGNYITNSRYDIES
+232 KGNYITNNRYDIES

-284 KNGEKNNYEIPLQN
+284 KNGEKNNYEILLQN

-306 YRIYSRVQE
+306 YRIYSRIQE

-327 DNKYTYGLIEEDANI
+327 DNKNTYGLIEEDANI

-350 IIDNI
+350 VIDNV
-355 VENDMFLEIITSDNF
+355 VENDMSLETITNDNF

-450 MYVKNGEEKYID
+450 MYVSNGKEKYID

-482 IKSGQKFVTATNGN
+482 IKSGQRFITATNGN

-545 CFTSEQK
+545 CITSEQK

>member
-20 APIIAGVILWAPM
+20 APIIAGIILWAPM

-63 IFVYVVLMICIKGL
+63 IFVYVILIICIKGL
-77 ILSLYKKEEDIK
+77 ILSLYKKEKDIK
-89 NKDKKNDKSTRDKSK
+89 NKDKKNDKTTNSKSK
-104 LELKNVNK
+104 LELKNMNN

-118 NTICNICIKYVYIV
+118 NTICNIYIKYVYIV
-132 NIVVLTIIVGIF
+132 NIVVLTIIVGLF
-144 TYIIDIHLLDSTVLG
+144 TYIIDIHILDSTLLG
-159 YIDLTKGKVY
+159 YIDVTKGKVY
-169 TIDKSLKDEITN
+169 TIDKSLKEEITN

-204 EKQEKLKENNNNN
+204 EKQEKLKENNTN

-232 KGNYITNSRYDIES
+232 KGNYITNNRYDIES

-266 KYEYIKDS
+266 KNEYIKDS

-327 DNKYTYGLIEEDANI
+327 DNKNTYGLIEEDANI

-350 IIDNI
+350 VIDNV
-355 VENDMFLEIITSDNF
+355 VENDMSLETITNDNF
-370 KDISINKY
+370 KDININKY

-450 MYVKNGEEKYID
+450 MYVSDGKEKYID

-482 IKSGQKFVTATNGN
+482 IKSGQRFVTATNGN

-545 CFTSEQK
+545 CFTSEQR

>member
-20 APIIAGVILWAPM
+20 APIIAGIILWAPM

-63 IFVYVVLMICIKGL
+63 IFVYVVLIICIKGL
-77 ILSLYKKEEDIK
+77 ILSLYKKEKDIK
-89 NKDKKNDKSTRDKSK
+89 NKDKKNDKTTNSKSK
-104 LELKNVNK
+104 IELKNMNN

-118 NTICNICIKYVYIV
+118 NTICNIYIKYVYIV
-132 NIVVLTIIVGIF
+132 NIIVLTVIVGLF
-144 TYIIDIHLLDSTVLG
+144 TYIIDIHILDSTLLG
-159 YIDLTKGKVY
+159 YIDVTKGKVY
-169 TIDKSLKDEITN
+169 TIDKSLKEEITN

-204 EKQEKLKENNNNN
+204 EKQEKLKENNNN

-232 KGNYITNSRYDIES
+232 KGNYITNNRYDIES

-350 IIDNI
+350 VIDNV
-355 VENDMFLEIITSDNF
+355 VENDMFLETITSDNF

-450 MYVKNGEEKYID
+450 MYVSNGQEKYID

-482 IKSGQKFVTATNGN
+482 IKSGQRFITATNGN

-545 CFTSEQK
+545 CFTSEQR